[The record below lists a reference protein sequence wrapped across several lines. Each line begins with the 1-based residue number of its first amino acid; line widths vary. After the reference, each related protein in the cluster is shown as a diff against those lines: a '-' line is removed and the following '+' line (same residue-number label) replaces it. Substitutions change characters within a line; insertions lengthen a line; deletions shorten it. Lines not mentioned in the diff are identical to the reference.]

1 MKAISIAL
9 KTLLSTS
16 NSLLGCDLYT
26 LTLANGTILRYTD
39 TNIPITFGG
48 FTFAA
53 SLLDSAPGFE
63 RSSVRCALGLQAET
77 MEIDILYDGSTLIQG
92 VTPGAFANAGG
103 FDGARISV
111 DKLLTDDFANTTRG
125 VVNVFSG
132 LVSGVQA
139 GSTRVILHAATDL
152 IYLNSAF
159 PRNYYLPA
167 CNHALFDAGC
177 GLVKSVYAISGTVT
191 GGTAKHISSALAQA
205 DGFFALGYVVMTSG
219 ANLGLQRSVKA
230 FSGGGFDLLYPFPVA
245 CANGDTFTG
254 YPGCDKTQTT
264 CTTKFANAARFRGFP
279 YVPPPETV
287 VNGMNGQ
294 SPGRDSTG
302 DGGGIASIGRGPG
315 GQKNG
320 FQQF

>member
-26 LTLANGTILRYTD
+26 LTLASGTVLRYTD
-39 TNIPITFGG
+39 TNIPITVGG

-77 MEIDILYDGSTLIQG
+77 MEIDVLYDGATRIQG

-132 LVSGVQA
+132 LISGVQA
-139 GSTRVILHAATDL
+139 GSTRVVLHAATDM

-177 GLVKSVYAISGTVT
+177 GLLKATYAVAGTAT
-191 GGTAKHISSALAQA
+191 GGTAKHINSALAQA
-205 DGFFALGYVVMTSG
+205 TDYFTLGYVVVTSG
-219 ANLGLQRSVKA
+219 VNLGLQRTVKA
-230 FSGGGFDLLYPFPVA
+230 FTGGGFDLLYPFPVA
-245 CANGDTFTG
+245 CANGDTFTA
-254 YPGCDKTQTT
+254 YPGCDKLQAT
-264 CTTKFANAARFRGFP
+264 CTTKFANLARFRGFP

-287 VNGMNGQ
+287 VSGMNGQ

-302 DGGGIASIGRGPG
+302 AGAGAGSIGRGAG
-315 GQKNG
+315 GQYTG
-320 FQQF
+320 FKQQ